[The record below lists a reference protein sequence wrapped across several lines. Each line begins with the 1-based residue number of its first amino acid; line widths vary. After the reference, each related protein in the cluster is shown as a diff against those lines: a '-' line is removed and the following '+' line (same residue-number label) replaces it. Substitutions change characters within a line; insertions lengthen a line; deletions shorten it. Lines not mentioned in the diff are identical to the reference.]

1 MITLNW
7 EGGKLDVHAKD
18 DSYRY
23 RALMQMP
30 TLVLKFSLP
39 EYIEVPVGASCV
51 YQGETYRLLAPAN
64 IKKNGT
70 RNIEFTLE
78 MGTDADNL
86 KAYKLRNNEDGRL
99 KFAMC
104 AKPKEFIRQ
113 IVLNLNKRDGDGV
126 WAIGDCIDV
135 SEKTIEFNHQ
145 NIADAL
151 STIAEAFDTEWEI
164 SHHTISL
171 RKVEYYKER
180 PLPLS
185 YGKGNGFVPGVG
197 RTASADE
204 KPIGTLFVQG
214 GERNIDPSTY
224 QSRFLLLPK
233 GQRYTYEGK
242 EYITSKDGL
251 SLSRLEDTL
260 LGVENLTEDSID
272 LTDIHP
278 KRDGEVTS
286 VETKSVEKHFY
297 DIIDTSIPEGLNYE
311 KCLIAGETMSIIF
324 QSGMLSGREFDVKYK
339 HNERRFEI
347 VPQEYDGVLMPDE
360 TYKPRT
366 KDKYAVYKVMLPKAY
381 ICDND
386 SKTGASW
393 EMLKEACRY
402 MHEHGVQ
409 KFTFS
414 GELQGLWA
422 KQHWVEI
429 ADRLVIGGYIR
440 FSDTQFAP
448 DGTDIRIV
456 GIKDYLSKPQ
466 APHIELSNNV
476 KGGSYQS
483 TINKVERQEVEIEE
497 SKKEAIGYAK
507 RRFRDAK
514 ETLQM
519 LEEALIDGYTESIS
533 PIVVQTMGMLIG
545 DESLQFRFV
554 DSMEKPNAVVHNIQW
569 DASGRKLA
577 VDGGLIQ
584 HMTLGIDA
592 VSSTHKPS
600 EYRFWKMPKFSSST
614 LNDSSKKYYLY
625 ARCSKTAQIG
635 IFMLS
640 ENPVKMEQE
649 QDVYHLLVGILN
661 AEYNG
666 SRSFVSL
673 YGFTEILPGRI
684 TTDRIVSA
692 DGNSFFDM
700 ASNAMQLGNALT
712 FRDGKLTVDAIA
724 TNLILA
730 ENAQLAGWVFRDG
743 KLFSQ
748 DGVCSIDGATGNIN
762 GIGVTRR
769 NMVHLTEKNIAQ
781 YIKPGDP
788 EEGSNTYVIDFS
800 KIGTLISVECQLVT
814 PDRKVLCYMPYY
826 GATTEEDDFARSFIG
841 TSIIIYNRSRS
852 EIPISGP
859 LVPSGGTS
867 SQSIDLQPNEVVIM
881 MCKLRDDL
889 LGSNGK
895 EDLCWEFQR
904 MKNHQ

>member
-7 EGGKLDVHAKD
+7 EGGKLDVHAND

-39 EYIEVPVGASCV
+39 EYVEIPVGASCV

-185 YGKGNGFVPGVG
+185 YGRGNGFVPGVG
-197 RTASADE
+197 RTNSADE

-242 EYITSKDGL
+242 EYITSTDGL

-260 LGVENLTEDSID
+260 LGVKNLTEDSID
-272 LTDIHP
+272 LTDIYP

-347 VPQEYDGVLMPDE
+347 VQQEYDGVLMPDE
-360 TYKPRT
+360 TYKPHV
-366 KDKYAVYKVMLPKAY
+366 KDKYAVYNVMLPDAY

-476 KGGSYQS
+476 KGGAYQS

-497 SKKEAIGYAK
+497 SKNEAISYTK

-519 LEEALIDGYTESIS
+519 LEEALIEGFTESIS

-600 EYRFWKMPKFSSST
+600 EYRFWNMPKFSSST

-625 ARCSKTAQIG
+625 ARCSKAAQIG

-640 ENPVKMEQE
+640 ENPIKMEQE
-649 QDVYHLLVGILN
+649 TEVYHLLVGILN
-661 AEYNG
+661 SEYNG

-769 NMVHLTEKNIAQ
+769 NMVHLTEENIAQ

-814 PDRKVLCYMPYY
+814 PDRNVSCYMPSY
-826 GATTEEDDFARSFIG
+826 GRTTEEDDFGRSFIG
-841 TSIIIYNRSRS
+841 TSIIIYNRSQS
-852 EIPISGP
+852 EIPISGT

-867 SQSIDLQPNEVVIM
+867 TQSIALQPNEVVILT
-881 MCKLRDDL
+881 CRLRDDL
-889 LGSNGK
+889 PTKNGK
-895 EDLCWEFQR
+895 EYLCWEFQR
-904 MKNHQ
+904 MKY